1 MAMRIHEVRAL
12 SQEDIE
18 KELEGS
24 YKELMNIRFRLA
36 TRQLS
41 DTSQLRKVR
50 RTIARIKTVMRERTL
65 TEIQA

>member
-1 MAMRIHEVRAL
+1 MRIHEVRAL

-18 KELEGS
+18 KELEGF
-24 YKELMNIRFRLA
+24 YKELMNVRFRLA

-50 RTIARIKTVMRERTL
+50 RTIARIKTVVRERTL
-65 TEIQA
+65 TEIQT

>member
-18 KELEGS
+18 KELEDS
-24 YKELMNIRFRLA
+24 YKELMNVRFRLA

-50 RTIARIKTVMRERTL
+50 RTIARIKTVLQERTL
-65 TEIQA
+65 TEIQT